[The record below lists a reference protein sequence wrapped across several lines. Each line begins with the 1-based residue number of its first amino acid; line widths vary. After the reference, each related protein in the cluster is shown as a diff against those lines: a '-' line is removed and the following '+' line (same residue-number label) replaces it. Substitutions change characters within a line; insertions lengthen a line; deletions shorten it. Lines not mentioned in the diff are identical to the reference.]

1 MQICFL
7 ISFFSCSTLLFIFP
21 QILENEEK
29 DKGRGIHILVLNQ
42 ATGSVMAQRVFDT
55 YTAHEDAA
63 MVLFLNMV
71 SSGRII
77 IFAIKVGIMGQ
88 NFNNPILQR
97 VSTKVHQSNEKY

>member
-1 MQICFL
+1 ML
-7 ISFFSCSTLLFIFP
+7 FFRS

-42 ATGSVMAQRVFDT
+42 GTGSVMAQRVFDT

-77 IFAIKVGIMGQ
+77 IFAIKVGI
-88 NFNNPILQR
+88 
-97 VSTKVHQSNEKY
+97 VH